1 MNVSWSSEKRSLWII
16 VSKVSR
22 KILKDKQSIYR
33 SLLSCIPFLHEQIV
47 FTNCLYRLSS
57 HSVFILLHPLFC
69 LHLKSQQ
76 ESPMAKFSVFNSL
89 VRYNMFRTILS
100 LNFIPPL
107 VSGSQYTC
115 EKCLLIFPYI
125 LVFLR
130 VQSSALLYFCS
141 L

>member
-1 MNVSWSSEKRSLWII
+1 
-16 VSKVSR
+16 
-22 KILKDKQSIYR
+22 
-33 SLLSCIPFLHEQIV
+33 
-47 FTNCLYRLSS
+47 
-57 HSVFILLHPLFC
+57 
-69 LHLKSQQ
+69 
-76 ESPMAKFSVFNSL
+76 MAKFSVFNSL